1 MPARFA
7 ATNMRRN
14 RFNFLFTLA
23 VLLIVTAC
31 VWRSQ
36 RSSITPSAPENAD
49 SAPNA
54 PPVSKAM
61 PDTTATRNADVGD
74 FIVEHLAVT
83 TPRFIE
89 IDSQVKTEKLLEKAA
104 DQLNR
109 ALILPHDIILRTK
122 DCNDPNAFY
131 DPADR
136 SVTMCYELM
145 ERMYSVFK
153 SSGLPADKSYARMFE
168 AVRFVFLH
176 EIGHS
181 LIDAFNLPIG
191 GNEEDAADR
200 LAAYVNLTEL
210 GDEGIRSIYA
220 AADVFS
226 IESKRD
232 NGKNN
237 NLADEHLL
245 QEQRFYNSLCMIYG
259 SDTVKHRN
267 IVSEGYLPKER
278 AGRCETEYK
287 RTAESWASLLQPWR
301 KN

>member
-1 MPARFA
+1 
-7 ATNMRRN
+7 
-14 RFNFLFTLA
+14 
-23 VLLIVTAC
+23 
-31 VWRSQ
+31 
-36 RSSITPSAPENAD
+36 
-49 SAPNA
+49 
-54 PPVSKAM
+54 M
-61 PDTTATRNADVGD
+61 PDTTPARNADAGD

-83 TPRFIE
+83 TPRYIE
-89 IDSQVKTEKLLEKAA
+89 IDSQVKNEKLLEKAA

-145 ERMYSVFK
+145 ERMYSVIK
-153 SSGLPADKSYARMFE
+153 SSGVPADKSYARMFE

-181 LIDAFNLPIG
+181 LIDAFKLPIG

-200 LAAYVNLTEL
+200 LAAYVSLTEL
-210 GDEGIRSIYA
+210 GDEGIRSVYA

-267 IVSEGYLPKER
+267 IVSDGYLPKER
-278 AGRCETEYK
+278 AERCETEYK
-287 RTAESWASLLQPWR
+287 RTVESWANLLQPWR

>member
-1 MPARFA
+1 MP
-7 ATNMRRN
+7 RN
-14 RFNFLFTLA
+14 YSNFIF
-23 VLLIVTAC
+23 VLGILIIITAC
-31 VWRSQ
+31 VWRSE
-36 RSSITPSAPENAD
+36 RSSQAPS
-49 SAPNA
+49 
-54 PPVSKAM
+54 PPDKTETAKNSQQVSKAM
-61 PDTTATRNADVGD
+61 PDASASRHTDVGD
-74 FIVEHLAVT
+74 FIVEHLSVT
-83 TPRFIE
+83 TPRYVE
-89 IDSQVKTEKLLEKAA
+89 IDSQVKSEKLLEKAA

-145 ERMYSVFK
+145 ERMYGVFK
-153 SSGLPADKSYARMFE
+153 SSGLPADRSYARMFE

-181 LIDAFNLPIG
+181 LIDAFKLPIG

-200 LAAYVNLTEL
+200 LSAYVNLTEL
-210 GDEGIRSIYA
+210 GDEGLRSVYA

-226 IESKRD
+226 LESKQD
-232 NGKNN
+232 AGKNK

-259 SDTVKHRN
+259 SDIAKHSN
-267 IVSEGYLPKER
+267 IVSDGYLPKER
-278 AGRCETEYK
+278 AVRCETEYK
-287 RTAESWASLLQPWR
+287 KTVESWANLLQPWR

>member
-1 MPARFA
+1 
-7 ATNMRRN
+7 MRRN
-14 RFNFLFTLA
+14 YSNLVFVLGILF
-23 VLLIVTAC
+23 IVTAC
-31 VWRSQ
+31 VWRSE
-36 RSSITPSAPENAD
+36 RSSIAPLPPENTE
-49 SAPNA
+49 NA
-54 PPVSKAM
+54 ANSPPVSRAM
-61 PDTTATRNADVGD
+61 PDSAANRNADTGD
-74 FIVEHLAVT
+74 FIVEHLNVA
-83 TPRFIE
+83 TPRYIE
-89 IDSQVKTEKLLEKAA
+89 IDNQVKNEKLLEKAA

-131 DPADR
+131 DAADR

-153 SSGLPADKSYARMFE
+153 SSGVPADKSYSRMFE

-181 LIDAFNLPIG
+181 LIDAFKLPIG

-210 GDEGIRSIYA
+210 GDEGIRSVYA
-220 AADVFS
+220 AAEVFS

-232 NGKNN
+232 AGKNN

-259 SDTVKHRN
+259 SDTVKHGK

-278 AGRCETEYK
+278 AGRCETEYR
-287 RTAESWASLLQPWR
+287 RTAESWANLLQPWR
-301 KN
+301 KY